1 MIKGVNEAHFELLN
15 SELLGLA
22 WSFSVNPNSCENSE
36 FYSEYLRFT
45 AMGDQI
51 SGHNTTHL
59 FIDDDTKQLMGFIS
73 LRASSII
80 SEDDSKA
87 FIGIPALE
95 ISMLAVDEKYERRG
109 VGSALIDY
117 AIATAD
123 ELHKSFIG
131 IQHIVLAA
139 DKLAVGFYKRMDFV
153 PMEDRWKHIPKE
165 QFSTSCVPMDLQ
177 LDYGMEAFEPFP
189 DDEDDEE

>member
-1 MIKGVNEAHFELLN
+1 MIKGVNQAHFELLN

-22 WSFSVNPNSCENSE
+22 RSFSVNPNSCENSA
-36 FYSEYLRFT
+36 FYSEYLRFS

-80 SEDDSKA
+80 SEDDSHA

-95 ISMLAVDEKYERRG
+95 ISVLAVDEKYERRG
-109 VGSALIDY
+109 VGSALIDF
-117 AIATAD
+117 AIATAA
-123 ELHKSFIG
+123 ELHRSFIG
-131 IQHIVLAA
+131 VQHLILAA
-139 DKLAVGFYKRMDFV
+139 DKLAVGFYKRMAFV
-153 PMEDRWKHIPKE
+153 TMEDRWTHIPKE

-177 LDYGMEAFEPFP
+177 LDFETEAFEPFP
-189 DDEDDEE
+189 DDEDDEN

>member
-1 MIKGVNEAHFELLN
+1 
-15 SELLGLA
+15 
-22 WSFSVNPNSCENSE
+22 
-36 FYSEYLRFT
+36 
-45 AMGDQI
+45 MGDQI
-51 SGHNTTHL
+51 SGHNTTHP
-59 FIDDDTKQLMGFIS
+59 FIDDDTKQLMSFIS

-109 VGSALIDY
+109 VGSDLIDY

-123 ELHKSFIG
+123 ELHKSCIG

-165 QFSTSCVPMDLQ
+165 QFSTSCLPMDLQ

-189 DDEDDEE
+189 DDEE